1 MSFYVNN
8 SFGKFNAESD
18 FESALPANAE
28 LLSGYER
35 ALGEQHKL
43 YTELDVTEGLTPML
57 AVYKHGTEGSY
68 KHDLVAIEG
77 TGDTY
82 KLLKH
87 YAEFSGDDGE
97 SDAASEFDEKLGVCA
112 DPNAEYD
119 ASTDTC
125 GCKMGYTINADTGVC
140 DPDDPSFFEENKMGL
155 GIGVALAAILGV
167 FLMRR

>member
-18 FESALPANAE
+18 FETALPANAV
-28 LLSGYER
+28 LITGYEK

-43 YTELDVTEGLTPML
+43 YTELDITEGLTPTL
-57 AVYKHGTEGSY
+57 AVYKHGVEGYY

-77 TGDTY
+77 TTADSNY

-97 SDAASEFDEKLGVCA
+97 SDATTEFDEKLGVCA
-112 DPNAEYD
+112 DSNA
-119 ASTDTC
+119 
-125 GCKMGYTINADTGVC
+125 
-140 DPDDPSFFEENKMGL
+140 
-155 GIGVALAAILGV
+155 
-167 FLMRR
+167 

>member
-18 FESALPANAE
+18 FESSIPANAE
-28 LLSGYER
+28 LITGYER

-43 YTELDVTEGLTPML
+43 FTELDVTEGATPTL
-57 AVYKHGTEGSY
+57 AVYKHGVEGSF

-77 TGDTY
+77 SGDTY
-82 KLLKH
+82 KLLEH
-87 YAEFSGDDGE
+87 FGEFSEE
-97 SDAASEFDEKLGVCA
+97 SDATTKFDEKIGECA

-125 GCKMGYTINADTGVC
+125 GCKMGYTLNADTGEC
-140 DPDDPSFFEENKMGL
+140 DPDEVSFVEENKVAIGA
-155 GIGVALAAILGV
+155 GVALVALLGV
-167 FLMRR
+167 FFLRR

>member
-18 FESALPANAE
+18 FTDSLPANSE
-28 LLSGYER
+28 LITGYSK

-43 YTELDVTEGLTPML
+43 FTELDVTEGQTPTL
-57 AVYKHGTEGSY
+57 AVYKHGVEGSI

-77 TGDTY
+77 SEDTY

-87 YAEFSGDDGE
+87 YGEFEQE
-97 SDAASEFDEKLGVCA
+97 SEATTQFDEKLGECA
-112 DPNAEYD
+112 DSNAEYD

-125 GCKMGYTINADTGVC
+125 GCKMGYTINAETGEC
-140 DPDDPSFFEENKMGL
+140 DPDEVSFVEENKMAIGA
-155 GIGVALAAILGV
+155 GVALVALLGV
-167 FLMRR
+167 FFLRR

>member
-18 FESALPANAE
+18 FETALPANAE
-28 LLSGYER
+28 LITGYEK

-43 YTELDVTEGLTPML
+43 YTELDITEGLTPTL
-57 AVYKHGTEGSY
+57 AVYKHGTGDNI

-77 TGDTY
+77 TGDTF

-87 YAEFSGDDGE
+87 YAEFSGDDAE
-97 SDAASEFDEKLGVCA
+97 ADAMSEFDEKLGVCA

-125 GCKMGYTINADTGVC
+125 GCKMGYTINADTGNC
-140 DPDDPSFFEENKMGL
+140 DPDDPSFLEENKMGI
-155 GIGVALAAILGV
+155 GVGVALVAILGV
-167 FLMRR
+167 FLLRR